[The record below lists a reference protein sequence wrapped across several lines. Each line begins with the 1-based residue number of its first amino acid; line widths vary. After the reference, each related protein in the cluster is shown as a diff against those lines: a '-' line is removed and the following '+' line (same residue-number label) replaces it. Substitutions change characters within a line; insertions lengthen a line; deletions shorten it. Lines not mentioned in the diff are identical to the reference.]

1 MKELWAGATSC
12 YDSAL
17 AEVQH
22 AIELAEQEL
31 AQQTGVS
38 MPPQFASDR
47 VQCPLASIWFV
58 YAKQICATTAW

>member
-1 MKELWAGATSC
+1 VKELWAGATSR
-12 YDSAL
+12 YESAL

-38 MPPQFASDR
+38 ILTQFASNH
-47 VQCPLASIWFV
+47 VPCPLALFAH
-58 YAKQICATTAW
+58 AKNLCATIAC